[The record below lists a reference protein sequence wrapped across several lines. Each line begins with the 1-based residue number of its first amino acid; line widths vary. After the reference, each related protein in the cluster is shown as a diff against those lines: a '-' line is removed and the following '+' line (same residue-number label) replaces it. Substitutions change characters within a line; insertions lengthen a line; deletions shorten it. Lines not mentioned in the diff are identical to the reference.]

1 MSKATPNVIV
11 KIYNYRPNGN
21 NEYFQKKR
29 DFYSC
34 KSKDNY
40 VGYIQKG
47 INQAHNI
54 IEYVVNE
61 EKSFGI
67 FNQDGIMTKEQIS
80 ELRNNLRETNS
91 VIWDGLISFKSGFGQ
106 TWCDSYE
113 QAFNLMKKELPK
125 FFDNSHF
132 HKENMVWFAG
142 LHENTKHRH
151 IHFCFYEKV
160 PTHFRKKNNAYGY
173 SDGRIPNDKI
183 LSFKGNIEN
192 AVTDTNS
199 QLYKIRDDAVKL
211 FKNEL
216 DNQKLY
222 NKLLLLAGKFPTT
235 GRLSYNSENM
245 KNLKYDID
253 DISNYI
259 ISKKKKIDDDL
270 TEFLILAKKKDD
282 VMKSYIKRNKVNYN
296 YQSFYKTYS
305 KDFYR
310 RIGNLVISKAKELKD
325 KDIAREIKITKNKQQ
340 KYAKKQSLMD
350 DILGCMYLSEQ
361 VDKEAIKCFEEFQR
375 NMQRI
380 EYEIKKEQGAYDRD
394 FEM

>member
-1 MSKATPNVIV
+1 MNKETPNVIV

-21 NEYFQKKR
+21 NEYFQKKK

-54 IEYVVNE
+54 IEYVGNGK
-61 EKSFGI
+61 KSFGI
-67 FNQDGIMTKEQIS
+67 FNQNGIMTKEQIT
-80 ELRNNLRETNS
+80 ELKNNLRETKS
-91 VIWDGLISFKSGFGQ
+91 VIWDGLISFKFGFGQ
-106 TWCDSYE
+106 TWCNNYE

-125 FFDNSHF
+125 FFESAHF
-132 HKENMVWFAG
+132 KIDNMVWFAG
-142 LHENTKHRH
+142 LHENTNHRH
-151 IHFCFYEKV
+151 IHFCFYEKD
-160 PTHFRKKNNAYGY
+160 PTHFRAKNNAFCF

-183 LSFKGNIEN
+183 LSFKGKIEN

-199 QLYKIRDDAVKL
+199 QIYKIRDDAVRT
-211 FKNEL
+211 FKGEL

-222 NKLLLLAGKFPTT
+222 YKLLSLASKFPSS
-235 GRLSYNSENM
+235 GRLSYDSENM
-245 KNLKYDID
+245 KDLKYEID

-270 TEFLILAKKKDD
+270 KEFLMLAKRKDEI
-282 VMKSYIKRNKVNYN
+282 MKSYINRNKINYN
-296 YQSFYKTYS
+296 YKPFYKTYS

-310 RIGNLVISKAKELKD
+310 RIGNLVITKAKELKD
-325 KDIAREIKITKNKQQ
+325 NDTARELRIAKSKQQ
-340 KYAKKQSLMD
+340 KYAKKKSLID
-350 DILGCMYLSEQ
+350 DFVSSMYLSEQ
-361 VDKEAIKCFEEFQR
+361 VDKDAVKCFEEFQM

-394 FEM
+394 FDL

>member
-1 MSKATPNVIV
+1 MSKESPNVIV

-54 IEYVVNE
+54 IEYVGNS
-61 EKSFGI
+61 EKSFGL
-67 FNQDGIMTKEQIS
+67 FNQNGIMTKEQIS
-80 ELRNNLRETNS
+80 ELRNNLRETKS
-91 VIWDGLISFKSGFGQ
+91 VIWDGLISFKSEFGQ
-106 TWCDSYE
+106 IWCNSFE
-113 QAFNLMKKELPK
+113 QAYNLMQKELPK
-125 FFDNSHF
+125 FFENSHF
-132 HKENMVWFAG
+132 NKDNMVWFAG
-142 LHENTKHRH
+142 LHENTKQRH
-151 IHFCFYEKV
+151 IHFCFYEKE
-160 PTHFRKKNNAYGY
+160 PIHFRKKNNAYGF

-199 QLYKIRDDAVKL
+199 EIYKIRDDAIKV
-211 FKNEL
+211 FKGEL
-216 DNQKLY
+216 DSQKLY
-222 NKLLLLAGKFPTT
+222 NKLLSLADKFPTV
-235 GRLSYNSENM
+235 GRLSYDSENM
-245 KNLKYDID
+245 KDLKYDVD

-325 KDIAREIKITKNKQQ
+325 NDNARELKITKSKQQ

-361 VDKEAIKCFEEFQR
+361 VDKESIKCFEDYQR

-380 EYEIKKEQGAYDRD
+380 EYEIKKEQGSYNRD